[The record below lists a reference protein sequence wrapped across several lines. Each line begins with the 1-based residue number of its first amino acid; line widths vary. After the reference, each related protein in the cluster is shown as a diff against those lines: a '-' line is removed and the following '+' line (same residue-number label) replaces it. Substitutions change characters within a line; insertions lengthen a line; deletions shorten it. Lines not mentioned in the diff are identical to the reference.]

1 MSWRAP
7 LILLLAGFT
16 ISASVIL
23 WEIVYGQERQY
34 RDPYQEDRGRRT
46 QQQFYQLPP
55 PPANDEGLDFL
66 ESAQGVLL
74 QQGISGVVLAVCFFF
89 IWKQNGQARADR
101 EKLEERIFS
110 LTEKTNQVML
120 DQKAEHEKHG
130 TELQNI
136 SRELERIR
144 G

>member
-7 LILLLAGFT
+7 LILLLAGFA

-23 WEIVYGQERQY
+23 WEIVYGQER
-34 RDPYQEDRGRRT
+34 RDPYQEDRGERT
-46 QQQFYQLPP
+46 YQKQYYQPP
-55 PPANDEGLDFL
+55 PPRYDDEGEDFL

-130 TELQNI
+130 SELQNI

>member
-16 ISASVIL
+16 LSASVIL
-23 WEIVYGQERQY
+23 WEIVYGQER
-34 RDPYQEDRGRRT
+34 RDPYQEDRGGRT
-46 QQQFYQLPP
+46 YQQQYYQ
-55 PPANDEGLDFL
+55 PPAPRHDDEGEDFL

-130 TELQNI
+130 SELQNI